1 MSMNVT
7 SFSGKHSGHPR
18 NAQATDLCVFYPTC
32 SSLFKLGRVTSRQGH
47 THFLFEV
54 LGDPGAFRKCFHL
67 FRLADS

>member
-1 MSMNVT
+1 MSTNVT
-7 SFSGKHSGHPR
+7 SFSGIYSGHPR
-18 NAQATDLCVFYPTC
+18 NAQTKDLT
-32 SSLFKLGRVTSRQGH
+32 SLFKVGRVTYRQGH

>member
-1 MSMNVT
+1 MSTNVT
-7 SFSGKHSGHPR
+7 SFSGIYSGHPR
-18 NAQATDLCVFYPTC
+18 NAQTKDLFFFFYLT
-32 SSLFKLGRVTSRQGH
+32 SLFKVGRVTYRQGH